1 MGTAGRGDQ
10 VNIRVIRGQEHSQL
24 SLATLLRTLLRPFPQ
39 NKTYI
44 EMYDITS

>member
-1 MGTAGRGDQ
+1 MGTAGGDQ

-24 SLATLLRTLLRPFPQ
+24 SLATLLRPFPQ

-44 EMYDITS
+44 ERYDITS